1 MVAPLFLIKNSA
13 LFNELSIVIDSND
26 RRVFNIQSIIKNG
39 VIKKRSIYEDNDV
52 LVHLLENDRMF
63 ISLDGMIGAS
73 LNILASIQLNQP
85 LYRVVNK
92 SNSNQIINTVFSN
105 LGNKDLSA
113 TINVSKADDLL
124 VSVDTNIDALVSK
137 LADELLVSFVEN
149 ERFKLVQQV
158 KKSKKSTF
166 ELIQKDI
173 SSFDDIYAQLNTQS
187 NFHLNEIE
195 SSYADLKNKVLNIQQ
210 SAEDQVKST
219 LLDAI
224 DVNL

>member
-1 MVAPLFLIKNSA
+1 M
-13 LFNELSIVIDSND
+13 IDSND

-158 KKSKKSTF
+158 KKVKKV
-166 ELIQKDI
+166 
-173 SSFDDIYAQLNTQS
+173 
-187 NFHLNEIE
+187 HL
-195 SSYADLKNKVLNIQQ
+195 S
-210 SAEDQVKST
+210 
-219 LLDAI
+219 
-224 DVNL
+224 